1 MCVREREKE
10 AGNSFLCK
18 GGNPRYLHSPRVVLV
33 CIRAIGHRCFLIQR
47 RGASEQGRVRETIH
61 RLASFSSSSSSPS
74 SSSSSPLNQVRVRR
88 SLPVCRSQVTHNGVS
103 VPIRVRAHT
112 RHTYIY
118 TLQSCGACPHVRY
131 RTRVI
136 GHLRSR
142 VLSLSLYSV
151 SLYEVNLC
159 ERRHTHRPCLYLS
172 LSIICFYSAKSA
184 GFRFSF
190 AARSSAHAVVKVLT
204 LGRAAGWKIA
214 LASSR

>member
-1 MCVREREKE
+1 MCVREREREKE

-142 VLSLSLYSV
+142 VLSLSL
-151 SLYEVNLC
+151 SLQRQPVRGKLVRAKAYTQAL
-159 ERRHTHRPCLYLS
+159 PLS
-172 LSIICFYSAKSA
+172 LSLYNMFLFCEKCRVPFLLR
-184 GFRFSF
+184 GP
-190 AARSSAHAVVKVLT
+190 
-204 LGRAAGWKIA
+204 
-214 LASSR
+214 